1 MIQQNMEQFVSTF
14 SASGQPPKETCRQCR
29 FRKVR
34 CDGKHGEK
42 GCGDCVRLKFDCSF
56 VVAPGPTTPTSTTIH
71 AATPTT
77 TATTTTI
84 AESIISSSLPSPTIE
99 AGRVVERRRTSKA
112 CTHCRQQKIRC
123 SGGAACLACKK
134 KGLACVYGT
143 DRRRSSRV
151 ATASSVA
158 GTPTETAFPGHIE
171 EEVSLSGAEDTSAT
185 SPTSAGTTSSEP
197 GTVMQ
202 PRPGPLLL
210 PPDIQALV
218 EFYFNHV
225 YPLPSYA
232 FLHPQTI
239 IRQCSEGTLET
250 CLAYSISAVASHHS
264 GSSHGRG
271 DAELDWIQAA
281 EDLIWKH
288 LESPTIARLQAL
300 LLVVL
305 YRLETGAFQR
315 AFMLS
320 SLAARGAAAMRL
332 NYERTA
338 PRDAAGRASRETR
351 RRLVWSLKLVERYFS
366 MGLPEFELC
375 PVENVYLE
383 LPCWE
388 EDFSTTTTMTTAGEA
403 QPQRTLQTSD
413 FGSYHLC
420 VKLEMLRRDVVKL
433 SRSLSIHDAPLPEL
447 PGVMRDFEQH
457 LERLGRELPSGG
469 GGLPGLAAERLAQ
482 LLHTPWLARQVLV
495 HLSFHQCHC
504 DLYRLLLRD
513 YREAAPAVVLDALD
527 PALLARAE
535 ELCLRHAAAIVDIL
549 ATLNQQSQRAQLLEF
564 DTAICGYHATR
575 ILLFIA
581 QRSSSSSNR
590 STLASAR
597 PSEEWALSRA
607 ELCLAS
613 LRRFFPSSR
622 LVRPVLEE
630 MRRAMA
636 VFSTRSATMTPSRL
650 ASPGP
655 SASTA
660 AVGSSIS
667 SKDPA
672 AGLSAAARVRQRLAI
687 HSLLRQADFADEDD
701 DGRMGDANHQH
712 VTSPGI
718 SSPSHPLCGGPL
730 SSSAHDASG
739 TSSSQSAPSP
749 QTPGPCD
756 GDLWQ
761 LSWFDGG
768 DPIERWAPANK
779 VHAPHPGFGGGGG
792 VGGLPSSFSF
802 PWLQREEAAASRGDG
817 MA

>member
-42 GCGDCVRLKFDCSF
+42 GCGDCERLKFDCSF
-56 VVAPGPTTPTSTTIH
+56 VAGPTTPTTIH
-71 AATPTT
+71 
-77 TATTTTI
+77 TATT
-84 AESIISSSLPSPTIE
+84 AESISSLPSPTIE

-123 SGGAACLACKK
+123 SGGVACLACKK
-134 KGLACVYGT
+134 KGLTCIYGT

-151 ATASSVA
+151 ASSSVA
-158 GTPTETAFPGHIE
+158 GTPTEAAFPGHIE
-171 EEVSLSGAEDTSAT
+171 EVSGAEDISAT

-197 GTVMQ
+197 STARQ
-202 PRPGPLLL
+202 PRAGPHLL
-210 PPDIQALV
+210 PSEIQALV
-218 EFYFNHV
+218 EFYFDHV

-232 FLHPQTI
+232 FMHPKTT
-239 IRQCSEGTLET
+239 IRQCSEGNLEP
-250 CLAYSISAVASHHS
+250 CLAYSISAVASHHR
-264 GSSHGRG
+264 GSSQSHG
-271 DAELDWIQAA
+271 DAERDWIQAA

-300 LLVVL
+300 LLIVL

-320 SLAARGAAAMRL
+320 SLAARGAAAVRL
-332 NYERTA
+332 NYERTST
-338 PRDAAGRASRETR
+338 PHDATGRISRETR
-351 RRLVWSLKLVERYFS
+351 RRLMWSLKLVERYFS

-388 EDFSTTTTMTTAGEA
+388 EDFGTAGEVR
-403 QPQRTLQTSD
+403 PPRTLHSSD

-433 SRSLSIHDAPLPEL
+433 TRSISIYDAPFPEL
-447 PGVMRDFEQH
+447 PTVMRDFEQH
-457 LERLGRELPSGG
+457 LDRLGRELPN
-469 GGLPGLAAERLAQ
+469 GLILTADRISQ
-482 LLHTPWLARQVLV
+482 LLNTPWLARQVLV
-495 HLSFHQCHC
+495 YLSFHQCHC
-504 DLYRLLLRD
+504 DLYRLLLRH
-513 YREAAPAVVLDALD
+513 YREAAPAVVLDAMD
-527 PALLARAE
+527 ESLLAKAE
-535 ELCLRHAAAIVDIL
+535 QLCLQHATAIVDIL

-581 QRSSSSSNR
+581 QFSRSGS
-590 STLASAR
+590 R

-613 LRRFFPSSR
+613 LRRFFPSSK
-622 LVRPVLEE
+622 LVKPVLEE
-630 MRRAMA
+630 MRRAIA

-655 SASTA
+655 TA
-660 AVGSSIS
+660 AIGNSGARG
-667 SKDPA
+667 DPT

-701 DGRMGDANHQH
+701 GRDDHRRGDGDAHQH
-712 VTSPGI
+712 TTSTGIFASSNPPGAMGTGV
-718 SSPSHPLCGGPL
+718 SF
-730 SSSAHDASG
+730 SAHHDASG
-739 TSSSQSAPSP
+739 TSSSQSVPSP
-749 QTPGPCD
+749 QTPGTCD
-756 GDLWQ
+756 VDLWQ
-761 LSWFDGG
+761 QSWFEGG
-768 DPIERWAPANK
+768 DPMERWAPAK
-779 VHAPHPGFGGGGG
+779 IHAPAPYGSGAAGGG
-792 VGGLPSSFSF
+792 PASSSFTF
-802 PWLQREEAAASRGDG
+802 PWLQREEAAASSRGE